1 MNKIIKT
8 EDGSHTI
15 MSDKFEVLYHS
26 SFGAIQE
33 SRHIF
38 IDAGLK
44 YISETNKNVSILE
57 MGFGTGLNALLTAIE
72 AEESGISVDYI
83 GIEAYPL
90 SKKIVDE
97 LNYHEILNASNTKSY
112 LNKLHNVNEL
122 ETDEI
127 NEHLRFQLIIDKL
140 ENVNLE
146 SDLFDVIYFD
156 AFDPE
161 VQPNLWDEEIFSK
174 IYKACKKGGV
184 LLTYSCKGIVK
195 RALKSAGFTLEKLPG
210 PIGKR
215 EILRAIK
222 SK

>member
-8 EDGSHTI
+8 KDGSHTI

-38 IDAGLK
+38 IDSGLK
-44 YISETNKNVSILE
+44 CISEKSKNVSILE

-72 AEESGISVDYI
+72 AEESEITIDYI

-90 SKKIVDE
+90 GEDVASNLNFHEFIKHKNAKEYLMMMHRNNE
-97 LNYHEILNASNTKSY
+97 LNTSLIHPNFS
-112 LNKLHNVNEL
+112 
-122 ETDEI
+122 
-127 NEHLRFQLIIDKL
+127 FQLIIAQIELLSLKS
-140 ENVNLE
+140 E
-146 SDLFDVIYFD
+146 SFDLIYFD

-161 VQPNLWDEEIFSK
+161 VQPNLWDKEIFSK
-174 IYKACKKGGV
+174 IYKATKKGGV

-195 RALKSAGFTLEKLPG
+195 RALKSAGFTIEKLPG

-215 EILRAIK
+215 EILRATK
-222 SK
+222 K